1 MWARLRTQEEYEA
14 ETPVAR
20 LSPFRHIDGWGL
32 GSDFEDLLHNVYLGH
47 AKDALASAVYE
58 VLCER
63 PRHAWEPLM
72 AEWDN
77 EYRRYLRERGF
88 QGAKILLKLKTF
100 GIKPV
105 GAPDFP
111 EVSRRVK
118 AAACKR
124 LIPFIAAKVHR
135 ACDGSEHSRQRT
147 MCLWGLAQF
156 GAVLDNSPRH
166 MSVDDLRA
174 AMRAVEAY
182 VACLQSL
189 SNASAIRDQRLW
201 KIRPKVHCFLHLVH
215 RMSLTGRNPRH
226 EATWN
231 NEDFVGRILV
241 SIVLSSD
248 ARCDVG
254 QDRGS
259 TGGGALVRVKCDASV
274 GEGVL
279 V

>member
-1 MWARLRTQEEYEA
+1 
-14 ETPVAR
+14 
-20 LSPFRHIDGWGL
+20 
-32 GSDFEDLLHNVYLGH
+32 
-47 AKDALASAVYE
+47 
-58 VLCER
+58 
-63 PRHAWEPLM
+63 
-72 AEWDN
+72 
-77 EYRRYLRERGF
+77 
-88 QGAKILLKLKTF
+88 
-100 GIKPV
+100 
-105 GAPDFP
+105 
-111 EVSRRVK
+111 
-118 AAACKR
+118 
-124 LIPFIAAKVHR
+124 
-135 ACDGSEHSRQRT
+135 

-156 GAVLDNSPRH
+156 GAVLDNNPRH

-201 KIRPKVHCFLHLVH
+201 KIRPNVHYFLHLVH